1 MICDHK
7 FIRRYGLGA
16 VKPFPISLKPW
27 LDNGYLKQGHTIQEL
42 AVACG
47 IDPVQFL
54 KTVEQYN
61 QYAYLGQDPE
71 FQRGT
76 TPYQKAQG
84 DADHHPNPCIAPIEN
99 GPFYAV
105 EVVPGSLGT
114 FAGLVTDEYAQV
126 LNKTGQP
133 INGLFAAGN
142 DLNSIM
148 GGQYPSGG
156 ITLGPAMTF
165 GYLAAKIA
173 EQARTETVAFKPH
186 RQD

>member
-1 MICDHK
+1 M
-7 FIRRYGLGA
+7 
-16 VKPFPISLKPW
+16 
-27 LDNGYLKQGHTIQEL
+27 EL
-42 AVACG
+42 
-47 IDPVQFL
+47 L
-54 KTVEQYN
+54 
-61 QYAYLGQDPE
+61 
-71 FQRGT
+71 
-76 TPYQKAQG
+76 PYQKAQG

-126 LNKTGQP
+126 LNKAGQP

-165 GYLAAKIA
+165 GYLAAKKIA
-173 EQARTETVAFKPH
+173 EQARTEIVAFTPH
-186 RQD
+186 KQD